1 MARPPSF
8 LPSLPP
14 ATRPG
19 TLVAVT
25 PLCTALCPSAPPRAL
40 VKVRGTRPFV
50 ISRSTFAGHGRYA
63 GHWTGDVW
71 SSWEQLSSSVPG
83 ESPVWKGGLPELGAG
98 LHTAQG
104 DAAAMGGLRRGGAL
118 TQMGHGAGL
127 LSPAHLCRSAHLWH
141 PTSGCPHPCFAR
153 ASCQS
158 PSFHDVPSGRHILS
172 GRKLH
177 LSLVHRVP
185 PVPLVSV
192 PAPSCKENL
201 TF

>member
-1 MARPPSF
+1 MAQAPSPQAMPSASEEGGSGLTGLSPVTRCARGSSGAEAQLPAQQGLAVARPPSF
-8 LPSLPP
+8 LPALPP

-83 ESPVWKGGLPELGAG
+83 ESPVWREGLPELGAG
-98 LHTAQG
+98 LHMAQG
-104 DAAAMGGLRRGGAL
+104 DAAAMGGASW
-118 TQMGHGAGL
+118 GHADSDGTWGWPTVSCTPVQ
-127 LSPAHLCRSAHLWH
+127 LS
-141 PTSGCPHPCFAR
+141 
-153 ASCQS
+153 
-158 PSFHDVPSGRHILS
+158 
-172 GRKLH
+172 
-177 LSLVHRVP
+177 
-185 PVPLVSV
+185 
-192 PAPSCKENL
+192 
-201 TF
+201 